1 MTEHHDE
8 SIEEHEHHHHIVSPR
23 IYITIVLALLF
34 ATGSTVWASYI
45 DLGEWHIA
53 PGITLFWNP
62 VVALAI
68 AATKMM
74 LVVLF
79 FMHVR
84 YDPDRLHDP
93 RLGPL
98 VDRSPGLSR
107 APSSL
112 LLRTR
117 RARSCGHG
125 CFIPRHGADVADEIS
140 HLRIVGSARR
150 FGRHLSAAVTNDL
163 EQHLVRFSN
172 Q

>member
-79 FMHVR
+79 FMHVK
-84 YDPDRLHDP
+84 YSSKLTRLTVGAGVFTF
-93 RLGPL
+93 LIL
-98 VDRSPGLSR
+98 VGMTLTDYMTR
-107 APSSL
+107 AW
-112 LLRTR
+112 
-117 RARSCGHG
+117 
-125 CFIPRHGADVADEIS
+125 
-140 HLRIVGSARR
+140 
-150 FGRHLSAAVTNDL
+150 GRW
-163 EQHLVRFSN
+163 
-172 Q
+172 